1 VLTTLSESEWQARAQ
16 HHHARVL
23 PWVEPRLERRRRGDS
38 DPVDDFLF
46 SYYSFRPTQLLTW
59 HPGLG
64 VACDGADE
72 LLGRRGYVRT
82 PHGVTVDAAAFPERP
97 TTARW
102 VVALLERMRGRPAT
116 FGCFGVHE
124 WAMVHGLDPAEIR
137 HASWPLR
144 LAPRQVADVV
154 EALGARCTH
163 FDAFRFFTETARPL
177 NAHQLTRSDQPE
189 VEQRGCLHAGM
200 DLYKWAYKLSPL
212 TSSELVADCFA
223 LAREIRT
230 VDMRASPYDLRAM
243 GVEPIAIETT
253 EGRAEYVEQQR
264 QFSERAEPLR
274 DRLLTEARVI
284 QDVSP
289 AYADGSR

>member
-1 VLTTLSESEWQARAQ
+1 MLTTLPESEWRARAQ

-46 SYYSFRPTQLLTW
+46 TYYSFRPAQLLTW
-59 HPGLG
+59 NPGLG

-72 LLGRRGYVRT
+72 LLGRRGYVHT
-82 PHGVTVDAAAFPERP
+82 PAGVAVDAGSLPERL
-97 TTARW
+97 TTAAW
-102 VVALLERMRGRPAT
+102 VVALIERMRERPAT

-144 LAPRQVADVV
+144 LAPDQVANVV
-154 EALGARCTH
+154 EELGARCTH

-177 NAHQLTRSDQPE
+177 NAHQLTRSDQPDF
-189 VEQRGCLHAGM
+189 EQRGCLHAGM
-200 DLYKWAYKLSPL
+200 DLYKWSYKLSPL

-230 VDMRASPYDLRAM
+230 VDMRASPYDLTAM
-243 GVEPIAIETT
+243 GLEPIAIETA
-253 EGRAEYVEQQR
+253 EGRAQYVELQR
-264 QFSERAEPLR
+264 GFTACAEPLR
-274 DRLLTEARVI
+274 DRLLAEARAI
-284 QDVSP
+284 TSTP
-289 AYADGSR
+289 R